1 MEIENWDY
9 WIDEID
15 TIENLTNIE
24 KEKSKKALR
33 EIQQFFNKDVQS
45 LLESRHQFISYLVNR
60 VAWTR
65 KWFVYFI
72 NAIESAKN
80 QINSEPLI
88 EGIKDAEKFY
98 SVLFELD
105 IANRFIKSGF
115 NVEFYPV
122 IKTKKVPDF
131 KITNPSTNEIF
142 YVEVTEQMQSDQAKE
157 ATETFDRISHELN
170 MLLHPNKRLICLG
183 KIYKHLSEPHL
194 HDVILKI
201 SEMIE
206 KCDKSGFEEF
216 VEDSAAFA
224 FAKEEN
230 REDLKKWGDAHNVH
244 SHLEGPS
251 YDVDEIH
258 RLSSKIK
265 KEQVQLP
272 EDHMNILVIRDT
284 TLFFVFQRDIE
295 KTISRLEEDVY
306 KHDHLAFCVV
316 LATYN
321 AAAQEKIKIQG
332 EHLYLHKTDDAV
344 DREIV
349 FLTNR
354 YIKNKQITLDSI
366 SKIKHAFVE
375 VKEFL
380 L

>member
-1 MEIENWDY
+1 
-9 WIDEID
+9 
-15 TIENLTNIE
+15 
-24 KEKSKKALR
+24 
-33 EIQQFFNKDVQS
+33 
-45 LLESRHQFISYLVNR
+45 LESRHQFIRYLVNR

-72 NAIESAKN
+72 NAIESAKS
-80 QINSEPLI
+80 QTNSEPLI
-88 EGIKDAEKFY
+88 EGIKDEEKFY
-98 SVLFELD
+98 SALFELD

-115 NVEFYPV
+115 SIEFYPL
-122 IKTKKVPDF
+122 IKTKKVPDL

-142 YVEVTEQMQSDQAKE
+142 YVEVTEQMQSIQAKE
-157 ATETFDRISHELN
+157 ATETFDRISHELLT
-170 MLLHPNKRLICLG
+170 LLHPSKRLICLG

-194 HDVILKI
+194 QDVISKI
-201 SEMIE
+201 SETIE

-216 VEDSAAFA
+216 VEDSAVFA

-230 REDLKKWGDAHNVH
+230 RENLKMWGDAHNIH

-251 YDVDEIH
+251 YDVDEIY
-258 RLSSKIK
+258 RLSSKIQ
-265 KEQVQLP
+265 KEQEQLP
-272 EDHMNILVIRDT
+272 KDHMNILVIRDT
-284 TLFFVFQRDIE
+284 TLLFVFQRNVE
-295 KTISRLEEDVY
+295 KIISRLEEHVY

-321 AAAQEKIKIQG
+321 AADQEKIKIQG
-332 EHLYLHKTDDAV
+332 EHLYLHKTDDIV
-344 DREIV
+344 DREII

-354 YIKNKQITLDSI
+354 YIKDKQITPNSI

-375 VKEFL
+375 IKEFL

>member
-45 LLESRHQFISYLVNR
+45 LLESRHQFINYLVNR

-65 KWFVYFI
+65 KWFVHFI
-72 NAIESAKN
+72 DAIESTKH
-80 QINSEPLI
+80 QINSELLI
-88 EGIKDAEKFY
+88 DGIKDAEKFY

-115 NVEFYPV
+115 NVEFYPL
-122 IKTKKVPDF
+122 IETKKVPDF

-142 YVEVTEQMQSDQAKE
+142 YVEVTEQMQSDQARE
-157 ATETFDRISHELN
+157 ATETFDRISHELL
-170 MLLHPNKRLICLG
+170 MRIHPSKRLICLG

-194 HDVILKI
+194 QDVISKI

-272 EDHMNILVIRDT
+272 KDHMNILVIRDT
-284 TLFFVFQRDIE
+284 TLFFIFQRNIE
-295 KTISRLEEDVY
+295 KIISRLEEHVY

-321 AAAQEKIKIQG
+321 AADQEK
-332 EHLYLHKTDDAV
+332 
-344 DREIV
+344 
-349 FLTNR
+349 
-354 YIKNKQITLDSI
+354 
-366 SKIKHAFVE
+366 
-375 VKEFL
+375 
-380 L
+380 